1 MRYMPDL
8 IGDEKGATTVEF
20 ALVGMLF
27 LTALLFTMVV
37 AEVLYFGQKLD
48 FATEQASREI
58 LIGSLQKQQKSDPA
72 NPATLASFTKK
83 ICDYLPAAMSCS
95 DVIVN
100 LYKVPAGNPGYYA
113 YIKTDMSGLA
123 LPPLTPGSGQFALG
137 GRGDYQYLQVI
148 YPVTL
153 LPAFMTNWLDTTATY
168 KDKPA
173 YLVISTAAFRVEQ
186 F

>member
-1 MRYMPDL
+1 MPCMPDL
-8 IGDEKGATTVEF
+8 IHDKKGATTVEF

-48 FATEQASREI
+48 YATEQASRNI
-58 LIGSLQKQQKSDPA
+58 LIGTSQQKQQSNPA
-72 NPATLASFTKK
+72 NPATLASFTQEL
-83 ICDYLPAAMSCS
+83 CGYLPAAMSCS

-100 LYKVPAGNPGYYA
+100 LYKVQAANPGYYA
-113 YIKTDMSGLA
+113 YVKTDMSGLA
-123 LPPLTPGSGQFALG
+123 LPPLTPGSGQFTLG
-137 GRGDYQYLQVI
+137 SQGDYQYLQVI

-153 LPAFMTNWLDTTATY
+153 LPAFMTSWLDTNATY
-168 KDKPA
+168 KGKAA